1 MQAPNST
8 GRDIEDFKTGRGNE
22 LRKTLIT
29 RIADRLDQ
37 GAIRYDSGG
46 TAKRAVP
53 VERISG
59 NRLSRNRRHSQFQ

>member
-37 GAIRYDSGG
+37 GAIRYG
-46 TAKRAVP
+46 TAPKGRP
-53 VERISG
+53 RPG
-59 NRLSRNRRHSQFQ
+59 CGPRRPC